1 VWRAVKRS
9 ELLGASDLLILLRV
23 NAGKKLAALD
33 RAELECACFADFAC
47 ATWKLRKQVLAGLH
61 EKPVAEAQRISEQ
74 FKTLWEHLSELGIR
88 IEDHTGGTFQKDYAF
103 QVLAIEPVSNLAE
116 ATVIETLRP
125 TVYLNEQCILIGL
138 VVVGA
143 PRYYKSLTC

>member
-1 VWRAVKRS
+1 VWQNGWTVS
-9 ELLGASDLLILLRV
+9 SDANLK
-23 NAGKKLAALD
+23 AAPLA
-33 RAELECACFADFAC
+33 RAELESACFADFAC
-47 ATWKLRKQVLAGLH
+47 AAWKLRKQILAGLS
-61 EKPVAEAQRISEQ
+61 EKSATDAQRISEQ

-88 IEDHTGGTFQKDYAF
+88 IEDHTSGTFQKDHAF
-103 QVLAIEPVSNLAE
+103 DVLAVEPASNLAK

-143 PRYYKSLTC
+143 PCYYKSLTC